1 MSRSGTTVARSPQP
15 ADAPERGHDSDFP
28 RAERERVLR
37 EWEERAER
45 AEASER
51 RGRSQAERRP
61 EPAYLADVDAGAV
74 LDAVPRP
81 EPAPPVRAD
90 KWGYVMEP
98 APRKGASGRH
108 TVTITGHGAEGYV
121 DRRGT
126 RASTA
131 QRHQTIKRHERD
143 GFRPDRVAM
152 WAVML
157 GVVLML
163 AAAASSHAAVLVH
176 HVLVHHALVHHLL
189 AH

>member
-1 MSRSGTTVARSPQP
+1 MSRSATTVARSPQP
-15 ADAPERGHDSDFP
+15 ADAHEPGRPSEFP
-28 RAERERVLR
+28 REERERVLR

-51 RGRSQAERRP
+51 RGRMPAERRP
-61 EPAYLADVDAGAV
+61 EPAYHAEIDAGAV
-74 LDAVPRP
+74 LDAVPAP
-81 EPAPPVRAD
+81 EPPAPARAD
-90 KWGYVMEP
+90 QWGYVMQP
-98 APRKGASGRH
+98 PPRRGASGRH

-121 DRRGT
+121 DRRGIQ
-126 RASTA
+126 ASTA
-131 QRHQTIKRHERD
+131 QRHQTIKRHERA

-163 AAAASSHAAVLVH
+163 AAAASSHAAVLAH
-176 HVLVHHALVHHLL
+176 QALAHHLL